1 MKGTFNDEEEALVG
15 AFSVITYL
23 RMNLFQAGGCLLSPA
38 AGSCRQCTI
47 CMLNIAV
54 SHAERGMAEL
64 YTLGKVDGSKGGKLG
79 VDIFYRRLI
88 YVELLKTG
96 SKQFQ

>member
-1 MKGTFNDEEEALVG
+1 MG
-15 AFSVITYL
+15 AFSVITNH

-54 SHAERGMAEL
+54 SHAERGMGAIHSRE
-64 YTLGKVDGSKGGKLG
+64 GGWVQCGKLG
-79 VDIFYRRLI
+79 VDILNRRLI

-96 SKQFQ
+96 SEQFQ